1 MDLPEYSKHDRSPP
15 PKYSDEISLPTPPPP
30 VTSDEINS
38 HISFEYIYSRLS
50 HDNQIR
56 FLVER
61 LNALNYN

>member
-38 HISFEYIYSRLS
+38 HISFEYILDC
-50 HDNQIR
+50 HMITKLD
-56 FLVER
+56 FLWKD
-61 LNALNYN
+61 LMH